1 MVIIDHPQFKALYFS
16 EACSFEVPE
25 NGEFV
30 ITGGWKGSNHH
41 GIKRVQVYTTTGVK
55 EQLPDM
61 NHARHAHGCSYFH
74 DASGKLVKCIEGCCW
89 PQYHR
94 NIVESTTHL
103 PTSVQVYLVVG
114 GWHIT
119 TLDTTVLLSLGA
131 ARWQYSGKLPSARYG
146 LRAATVDNKV
156 IVTGR

>member
-1 MVIIDHPQFKALYFS
+1 MVIIDHPQFEALYFS

-41 GIKRVQVYTTTGVK
+41 GTKRVQVYTTTGVK

-74 DASGKLVKCIEGCCW
+74 DASGKLVKCIEGCAGL
-89 PQYHR
+89 
-94 NIVESTTHL
+94 NIIAP
-103 PTSVQVYLVVG
+103 PTSLYLCRCTWWSAAG
-114 GWHIT
+114 TSRLWTPRSSWPRARLAGNT
-119 TLDTTVLLSLGA
+119 AGSCLPPDTVWGLLQLII
-131 ARWQYSGKLPSARYG
+131 KL
-146 LRAATVDNKV
+146 
-156 IVTGR
+156 

>member
-1 MVIIDHPQFKALYFS
+1 MTQSKRGISHSLSIYCKKFLNISFMVIIDHPQFKALYFS

-74 DASGKLVKCIEGCCW
+74 DASGKLVKNLASI
-89 PQYHR
+89 
-94 NIVESTTHL
+94 S
-103 PTSVQVYLVVG
+103 
-114 GWHIT
+114 
-119 TLDTTVLLSLGA
+119 
-131 ARWQYSGKLPSARYG
+131 
-146 LRAATVDNKV
+146 
-156 IVTGR
+156 

>member
-1 MVIIDHPQFKALYFS
+1 MIPIDHPQFKALYFS

-41 GIKRVQVYTTTGVK
+41 GIKRVQVYTSTGAK

-74 DASGKLVKCIEGCCW
+74 DASGNLVKCIKGCVGL
-89 PQYHR
+89 H
-94 NIVESTTHL
+94 IVGIL
-103 PTSVQVYLVVG
+103 
-114 GWHIT
+114 
-119 TLDTTVLLSLGA
+119 
-131 ARWQYSGKLPSARYG
+131 
-146 LRAATVDNKV
+146 
-156 IVTGR
+156 